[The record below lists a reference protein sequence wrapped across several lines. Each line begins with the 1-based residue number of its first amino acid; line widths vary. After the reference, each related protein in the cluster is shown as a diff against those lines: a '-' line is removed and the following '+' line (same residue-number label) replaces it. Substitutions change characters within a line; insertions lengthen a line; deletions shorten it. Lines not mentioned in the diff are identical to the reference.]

1 MVFLA
6 FFQALRSVC
15 IRNLI
20 IPAISELTHTWTTV
34 FGFKPLGISQNQE
47 LKFVNILVFPG
58 TGLLQKSLLNDSTK
72 KHANHEPGK
81 R

>member
-6 FFQALRSVC
+6 FFQALRYLC

-20 IPAISELTHTWTTV
+20 IPAISELTDTWTTV

-47 LKFVNILVFPG
+47 LKSVNILVFPG
-58 TGLLQKSLLNDSTK
+58 AGLLQKSLLNDSTK
-72 KHANHEPGK
+72 KHTNHELGK